1 MRQALRR
8 LVDSH
13 AVPSLPGSPLASIR
27 AAVTRRRERGDAVEC
42 PICEGRFRRFLPYNG
57 REGAVCPGCGSAER
71 HRLLWLWLCEED
83 RLRGDVLAFGPDDA
97 TDARLRHLS
106 RVRYTSSDID
116 GSQAMVAA
124 DIAALPFDDDSF
136 HVVLCSHVLEHV
148 EDEQGALAEIK
159 RVLRPGGW
167 AALMVPVDRTVERT
181 IEDPSAT
188 TPEQRLARFGQADH
202 VRLYGRDVA
211 ERLHAD
217 EVIDPLTRFGAER
230 EARHGLRRQDRFGP
244 DEIYLCRA

>member
-1 MRQALRR
+1 MARISNALTR
-8 LVDSH
+8 L
-13 AVPSLPGSPLASIR
+13 
-27 AAVTRRRERGDAVEC
+27 RERGDAVEC
-42 PICEGRFRRFLPYNG
+42 PICERTFARFLSYAG
-57 REGAVCPGCGSAER
+57 RKGAVCPGCGSAER

-83 RLRGDVLAFGPDDA
+83 RLRGRVLAFGPDDA
-97 TDARLRHLS
+97 TDERLRHLS
-106 RVRYTSSDID
+106 RVKYTSSDID

-124 DIAALPFDDDSF
+124 DITALPFDDDSF
-136 HVVLCSHVLEHV
+136 DVILCSHVLEHV
-148 EDEQGALAEIK
+148 EAEQAALAQIK

-167 AALMVPVDRTVERT
+167 AAVMVPVDRDAQTTV
-181 IEDPSAT
+181 EDPSAT
-188 TPEQRLARFGQADH
+188 TEQQRLERFGQIDH

-211 ERLHAD
+211 QRLGAD

>member
-1 MRQALRR
+1 M
-8 LVDSH
+8 
-13 AVPSLPGSPLASIR
+13 PSLPGSPLASIHTV
-27 AAVTRRRERGDAVEC
+27 VTRWRERGDAVEC
-42 PICEGRFRRFLPYNG
+42 PICDGRFRRFLPYNG
-57 REGAVCPGCGSAER
+57 RAGAVCPGCGSAER

-83 RLRGDVLAFGPDDA
+83 RLRGRVLVFAPDDA
-97 TDARLRHLS
+97 TDRRLRHLS
-106 RVRYTSSDID
+106 RVDYVSVDLDPTQ
-116 GSQAMVAA
+116 GMVAA
-124 DIAALPFDDDSF
+124 DITALPFDDATF

-148 EDEQGALAEIK
+148 EDEQRALAEIR

-181 IEDPSAT
+181 LEDPSAT
-188 TPEQRLARFGQADH
+188 TPQQRLERFGQADH

-211 ERLHAD
+211 ARLRAD
-217 EVIDPLTRFGAER
+217 DVIDPLTRFGPER